1 MKKIISVVLTVSMIF
16 GTSSVAFAKPKE
28 KIEKPAVK
36 TTLKTEKEKDEE
48 KDTRSERQE
57 KADNNKKTDNKNKEN
72 KKNDNKKTAQLD
84 KSKDGLLKKCDK
96 ALAQINKLK
105 SYIISEEGNLLIE
118 AKDLA
123 TGDAAI
129 EGIDE
134 AIDLV
139 NEYKERI
146 EKATTSKELKDISKE
161 LQKGWMKNQNFVKRI
176 TGLTSTARLKKAY
189 DDTLKVV
196 DRLGA
201 GINGITTNAAI
212 SLDKE
217 ALKKDY
223 EAITQRLEEAHDA
236 YLEAVARY
244 SSMTTDGDKS
254 NKEFKDAHFKLM
266 EAKDGIHDVLI
277 GAKQLLVKIKTS
289 LKDDVDDEESL
300 VEDIKEELDD
310 DDDDGDE
317 KDDDEAE
324 DEKDD

>member
-36 TTLKTEKEKDEE
+36 TTLKTEKEKDKE
-48 KDTRSERQE
+48 KDTKSEWQE

-84 KSKDGLLKKCDK
+84 KSKNDLLLKCDK
-96 ALAQINKLK
+96 VLAQINKLK

-118 AKDLA
+118 VKDRA
-123 TGDAAI
+123 TGDVAI
-129 EGIDE
+129 ESINE
-134 AIDLV
+134 AIELV
-139 NEYKERI
+139 NEYKEKI
-146 EKATTSKELKDISKE
+146 EKAATPQELKGIAKE
-161 LQKGWMKNQNFVKRI
+161 LQKGWMNNQNFVKRL

-189 DDTLKVV
+189 DNALVV
-196 DRLGA
+196 VEKLGA

-223 EAITQRLEEAHDA
+223 EAIAKKLEEAHDA
-236 YLEAVARY
+236 YLEAVAKF
-244 SSMTTDGDKS
+244 SSMNTVAGKS
-254 NKEFKDAHFKLM
+254 DKEFKEAHSKLM